1 MRVPSEDV
9 IVGIIDTGIWPESEN
24 FNDEDMS
31 PVPQIWKVQCENG
44 TTFNPSNCNRKL
56 IGAQSF
62 SKGLQAAGINISKE
76 LDFSSPRDF
85 MGHGTHPQLWVTLY
99 LV

>member
-1 MRVPSEDV
+1 M

-24 FNDEDMS
+24 FNDEGMS
-31 PVPQIWKVQCENG
+31 PVPQKWKVKCENG
-44 TTFNPSNCNRKL
+44 TTFDPSNCNKKL
-56 IGAQSF
+56 TGAQSF
-62 SKGLQAAGINISKE
+62 SEGLQAARFNISKE

-85 MGHGTHPQLWVTLY
+85 MGQGTHPQLWVTLY